1 MDRVQDWVTDLP
13 TPGVI
18 AAPLPSPVASHL
30 SLSSGKSNPPPLR
43 RKGNITPD
51 LLPDRT
57 YQHQHNHHHHSSE
70 QNPKASKHQQES
82 TITARQQPQ
91 QDITTNIP
99 SVTRPSF
106 DIASCQ
112 QNNELTMYAHD
123 SKAIRGNFIPV
134 SQSMGGRSRSPTLE
148 TAGSQPQKHLLALS
162 LTESQMTRL
171 AQV

>member
-18 AAPLPSPVASHL
+18 AAPLPSPVASNI

-43 RKGNITPD
+43 RKGHITPD
-51 LLPDRT
+51 LLPDKT
-57 YQHQHNHHHHSSE
+57 YHQHHHHPSE
-70 QNPKASKHQQES
+70 QNTKVSQQ
-82 TITARQQPQ
+82 QQPSITTRQ
-91 QDITTNIP
+91 PPPDITNIP

-134 SQSMGGRSRSPTLE
+134 SKSMGGRSRSPTLE
-148 TAGSQPQKHLLALS
+148 HTGYPSQKSQHFLQLS
-162 LTESQMTRL
+162 LTESQMQKL
-171 AQV
+171 AKV

>member
-18 AAPLPSPVASHL
+18 APPLPSPVASHL

-43 RKGNITPD
+43 RKGHITPD
-51 LLPDRT
+51 QLSEKN
-57 YQHQHNHHHHSSE
+57 YQHHQHHPSE
-70 QNPKASKHQQES
+70 QHAKASQQQQS
-82 TITARQQPQ
+82 FTTTRQHQ

-99 SVTRPSF
+99 SVTRPSH
-106 DIASCQ
+106 DIASRP
-112 QNNELTMYAHD
+112 QNNELTMYSHD

-134 SQSMGGRSRSPTLE
+134 SKSMGGRSRSPTLE
-148 TAGSQPQKHLLALS
+148 TAGSQPQHLLQLS